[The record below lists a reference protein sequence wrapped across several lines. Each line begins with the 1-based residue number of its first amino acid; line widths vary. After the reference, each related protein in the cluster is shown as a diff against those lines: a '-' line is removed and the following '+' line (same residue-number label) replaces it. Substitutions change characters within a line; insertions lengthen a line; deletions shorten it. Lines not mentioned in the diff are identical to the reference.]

1 MTTIPGII
9 INCAFSFY
17 GLITGIRE
25 PKGGGGGGYLPYQ
38 CGSAICDIYIYIRAT
53 GLQITRISIKARL
66 KFFLGLFK

>member
-1 MTTIPGII
+1 MTTIPGMI

-25 PKGGGGGGYLPYQ
+25 PKGGGGITYRTNAGVL
-38 CGSAICDIYIYIRAT
+38 SVISIYMYIRAT
-53 GLQITRISIKARL
+53 GLKITRIFIKARL